1 MSDSPRTTPPDQIS
15 SRLAI
20 RWVLGPFKKRV
31 LVFCIS
37 TFMVGLLEAV
47 FLVAVTRTG
56 LAIAS
61 GQSAVGLTTNVEV
74 TISESLLIS
83 AALLVARFALY
94 YVTTRLQV
102 GLQYRI
108 TTTFRKQLGTGFLR
122 ASWETQQREPSG
134 TLQQIVVQ
142 FPSQISYF
150 VGQVGISLAGIL
162 GLAALLSTAIVIDVA
177 STLILVTALL
187 TLTLV
192 LEPFRRMM
200 RIRSSKAIAAQ
211 VAFANNVTEVAEMSL
226 EINALGISDE
236 ASTRLAQIIER
247 DADAQ
252 FRVSLTSGLVSP
264 VYMSLAYGAVLV
276 GLYALNSIGSDDIN
290 QVGAVMLIMLRS
302 LSYGQQIQGGL
313 TAIGQYGPYAQKL
326 IQKREEFF
334 AARRPSGDTEVT
346 TAERLTA
353 SEVSFAY
360 PDQPLL
366 LDRIEFS
373 LRRGETVAL
382 IGPSGAGKTTLVQLL
397 LGLRLP
403 DRGSIA
409 IDGTDTA
416 HVDRESWHRLV
427 TYVPQET
434 RLLSATI
441 EDNIGFLRSHVTE
454 QDVWRAIDQSNLRTF
469 VDSLP
474 DGIDTLL
481 GPAGQSLSGGQKQR
495 VSIARALVTRPSLLI
510 LDEPTASLDQ
520 ESETVLNE
528 TIAALKNDVAVL
540 VVTHKASTLA
550 ACDRA
555 LVLENG
561 RLTEVSVAAARD
573 RLDSA
578 PR

>member
-1 MSDSPRTTPPDQIS
+1 MSDTPRSTPPDQIS